1 MSYNIV
7 EYIIIDYSI
16 AYRHI
21 VIKYDIIPCVY
32 VCIRIYIYI
41 YIYMR
46 KGRCGAQIVGI
57 FYVEKVC
64 FA

>member
-1 MSYNIV
+1 M
-7 EYIIIDYSI
+7 
-16 AYRHI
+16 
-21 VIKYDIIPCVY
+21 
-32 VCIRIYIYI
+32 YIYI

-46 KGRCGAQIVGI
+46 KGRCGAEMFGI